1 MHTITE
7 TRYQRA
13 LKRNLH
19 EVGRAI
25 LERKAMVGLEN
36 ADTYHAVDF
45 IRISYDALFN
55 DMIAHAIK
63 VFENRKGDVSF

>member
-1 MHTITE
+1 MNTITE
-7 TRYQRA
+7 TRYQRS

-25 LERKAMVGLEN
+25 LERRAMVGLEN
-36 ADTYHAVDF
+36 ADTCHTVDF

-55 DMIAHAIK
+55 DMMAHAIK
-63 VFENRKGDVSF
+63 VFEDRKRN